1 MNLFMEFVCSP
12 YYMQRVPGLPLYY
25 AWHALNNAESIDDVD
40 ILIDSLKPKSREL
53 FCLAVRIAT
62 GNGSIFN
69 SKSHKSRESLLK
81 YLLRM
86 SARPTP
92 FGLFA
97 QVAFSEFCDVSTN
110 LEENTNTFN
119 VKLCVECSN
128 LWLNQLINQ
137 TEKTNL
143 RRIKY
148 VRNNNCYV
156 SGDRY
161 YNTSYTNRAN
171 LSKNDTPFMTID
183 IRNTSAVLL
192 MIELTETFV
201 SFSELYNSFVS
212 VYPNLS
218 KDSFD
223 QFLISLLEGE
233 FLYSNLRVPAYQID
247 ALDYL
252 VQATSENNMIK
263 LSKSLEVL
271 QGIMSDFS
279 DNPSIEKLEYMLNFM
294 SDIHE
299 SDDYIVVTSGLVYPI
314 KSLTSEVKDKLEKFA
329 SALSVI
335 YVDKMDFCRLEKFK
349 EQFYDYFEANTLVPL
364 DSVINEHIFNG
375 LRFLEDTIEKLS
387 IREKHIQSVIN
398 QQVIMTLKEGRDFLE
413 LSLNDFSKDIVFPE
427 TSNDFLSSFDLNF
440 IVSDSS
446 GHIYIGPNYG
456 ALKQGNSFQRFYRLW
471 PNILKNEVKAFYNQ
485 ESLNYTEDIL
495 VDCFELQK
503 YGKANNILNKKCNYN
518 HCISFGTTLESEKVK
533 ELTIND
539 LYLTLDKHRNLSI
552 VERKTL
558 KRVRI
563 VNDNMLTSL
572 SNSKVVQLLKE
583 ITYEYDRK
591 KVVERLNIF
600 NNLDFL
606 YTPRII
612 FENVTVALET
622 WRLDSS
628 CISETTFEE
637 FQSDLLKF
645 RDKYIAKNI
654 VYLSNNDNRLL
665 INLDKLIFREILFKE
680 YKKEGKLI
688 LQTPEDAVLL
698 ENEDFKYLT
707 EYIVSLRQK
716 SNKSINLEKNHFE
729 MFYQYDEGSIV
740 HFGEE
745 GWVSINIYGLGKRV
759 CEFFKEFKKVLCS
772 LGESKVIKW
781 FYVNYYDH
789 IGQHLRLRI
798 QFSKLY
804 DYEIYNSFFTFLN
817 RCCKKKTIS
826 NWHLVPYNREFSRY
840 GGAALLEIC
849 ENIFYFDSTET
860 VFHDKYYLTEMATF
874 SKLAQ
879 YGVHLFN
886 TLEDFSA
893 ALDNFFKDDYN
904 YRKHYRKESKKYM
917 SLLEEA
923 IGKSRIIKSDFVCS
937 LEELRVKLQTEA
949 ISREYRESIVFSIMH
964 MHCNRALNNLN
975 TEKKLHHYLKFA
987 LWEIMNRNKLKLKI
1001 KEK

>member
-1 MNLFMEFVCSP
+1 M
-12 YYMQRVPGLPLYY
+12 
-25 AWHALNNAESIDDVD
+25 NNAESIDDVD

-349 EQFYDYFEANTLVPL
+349 EQFYDY
-364 DSVINEHIFNG
+364 
-375 LRFLEDTIEKLS
+375 
-387 IREKHIQSVIN
+387 
-398 QQVIMTLKEGRDFLE
+398 
-413 LSLNDFSKDIVFPE
+413 
-427 TSNDFLSSFDLNF
+427 
-440 IVSDSS
+440 
-446 GHIYIGPNYG
+446 
-456 ALKQGNSFQRFYRLW
+456 
-471 PNILKNEVKAFYNQ
+471 
-485 ESLNYTEDIL
+485 
-495 VDCFELQK
+495 
-503 YGKANNILNKKCNYN
+503 
-518 HCISFGTTLESEKVK
+518 
-533 ELTIND
+533 
-539 LYLTLDKHRNLSI
+539 
-552 VERKTL
+552 
-558 KRVRI
+558 
-563 VNDNMLTSL
+563 
-572 SNSKVVQLLKE
+572 
-583 ITYEYDRK
+583 
-591 KVVERLNIF
+591 
-600 NNLDFL
+600 
-606 YTPRII
+606 
-612 FENVTVALET
+612 
-622 WRLDSS
+622 
-628 CISETTFEE
+628 
-637 FQSDLLKF
+637 
-645 RDKYIAKNI
+645 
-654 VYLSNNDNRLL
+654 
-665 INLDKLIFREILFKE
+665 
-680 YKKEGKLI
+680 
-688 LQTPEDAVLL
+688 
-698 ENEDFKYLT
+698 
-707 EYIVSLRQK
+707 LRQ
-716 SNKSINLEKNHFE
+716 IP
-729 MFYQYDEGSIV
+729 GS
-740 HFGEE
+740 FRQC
-745 GWVSINIYGLGKRV
+745 YK
-759 CEFFKEFKKVLCS
+759 
-772 LGESKVIKW
+772 
-781 FYVNYYDH
+781 
-789 IGQHLRLRI
+789 
-798 QFSKLY
+798 
-804 DYEIYNSFFTFLN
+804 
-817 RCCKKKTIS
+817 
-826 NWHLVPYNREFSRY
+826 
-840 GGAALLEIC
+840 
-849 ENIFYFDSTET
+849 
-860 VFHDKYYLTEMATF
+860 
-874 SKLAQ
+874 
-879 YGVHLFN
+879 
-886 TLEDFSA
+886 
-893 ALDNFFKDDYN
+893 
-904 YRKHYRKESKKYM
+904 
-917 SLLEEA
+917 
-923 IGKSRIIKSDFVCS
+923 
-937 LEELRVKLQTEA
+937 
-949 ISREYRESIVFSIMH
+949 
-964 MHCNRALNNLN
+964 
-975 TEKKLHHYLKFA
+975 
-987 LWEIMNRNKLKLKI
+987 
-1001 KEK
+1001 